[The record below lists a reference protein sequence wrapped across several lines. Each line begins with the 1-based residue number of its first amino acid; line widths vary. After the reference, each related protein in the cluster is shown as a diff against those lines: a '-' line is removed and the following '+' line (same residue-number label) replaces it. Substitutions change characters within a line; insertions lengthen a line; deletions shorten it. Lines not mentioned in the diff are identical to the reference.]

1 MSDLTDHEI
10 LLELHSDVKD
20 VKETLDCMRQTIYG
34 NGNMEGGLVTKSV
47 LVEKRVDTIVKILM
61 FVGGPFVAAV
71 IIYLVGLLVK

>member
-1 MSDLTDHEI
+1 
-10 LLELHSDVKD
+10 
-20 VKETLDCMRQTIYG
+20 MRQTIYG

-61 FVGGPFVAAV
+61 FVGGPFVASV

>member
-1 MSDLTDHEI
+1 MSELTDHEI

-20 VKETLDCMRQTIYG
+20 VKETLDGMRQTIYG

-61 FVGGPFVAAV
+61 FIGGPFVASV